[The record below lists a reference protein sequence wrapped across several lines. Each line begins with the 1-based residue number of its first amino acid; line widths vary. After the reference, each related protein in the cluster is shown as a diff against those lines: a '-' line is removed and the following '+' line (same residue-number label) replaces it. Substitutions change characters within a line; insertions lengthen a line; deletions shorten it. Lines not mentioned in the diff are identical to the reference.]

1 METPF
6 WLDEPSILFKS
17 EYIYQLWPSSNMTS
31 NEKLNA
37 VTRIVV
43 LLTVVGY
50 LLKMTTK
57 IVLTGIITLGIIILM
72 HRIKKKECK
81 GKEGFTDP
89 RLYNIMSN
97 NYTLPT
103 EKNPAMNVL
112 LTERKDNPNRN
123 AAAPSYNKEIEGK
136 INDKTQKFIVDN
148 FNDTT
153 DIDERLFKDLGDSFN
168 FDQSMRT
175 WYATANT
182 QIPNAQKAFAEWCYG
197 GMVSCKQGNEFACTR
212 SAPPRWT
219 HN

>member
-1 METPF
+1 MGTPF
-6 WLDEPSILFKS
+6 WLDEPTILFKS
-17 EYIYQLWPSSNMTS
+17 NHLHKMWPTSNMTS

-37 VTRIVV
+37 VTRVV
-43 LLTVVGY
+43 ILLTAAGY
-50 LLKMTTK
+50 LLKMTFK
-57 IVLTGIITLGIIILM
+57 VVLTGIITLGIIIVM
-72 HRIKKKECK
+72 HNMKKEKK

-89 RLYNIMSN
+89 RLYSPMKD

-103 EKNPAMNVL
+103 ERNPAMNVL
-112 LTERKDNPNRN
+112 LTERKDNPNRG
-123 AAAPSYNKEIEGK
+123 AAAPSYNKDIEEK
-136 INDKTQKFIVDN
+136 INDKTQEFIVDN
-148 FNDTT
+148 FDDKTN
-153 DIDERLFKDLGDSFN
+153 IDERLFKDLGDSFN

-197 GMVSCKQGNEFACTR
+197 DMVSCKQGNEFACTQ